1 MLSLSFKQLAAVT
14 LLPSMVLWA
23 CANAYADTTQI
34 GRYMTTE
41 NKPHADQLNLLS
53 QVVQVRFPQEVQT
66 IGEALNYLLKFSG
79 YSLIP
84 EDKQSAALKT
94 TLGKPLPAIDRNFG
108 PMSLKDGLTVLAGP
122 AFYLVQDPLNRMI
135 NFELVPFYAKLYKAQ
150 NDKTPQKGL
159 TSHNSQESKQD
170 KK

>member
-66 IGEALNYLLKFSG
+66 IGE
-79 YSLIP
+79 
-84 EDKQSAALKT
+84 
-94 TLGKPLPAIDRNFG
+94 
-108 PMSLKDGLTVLAGP
+108 DGLTVLAGP